1 VKKGIKRSLAFMMF
15 TAVPLLAASPTSA
28 LQEAT
33 NPVSTMTPTS
43 AIEQQIESA
52 IAQSIAIQKNTPVSF
67 GTASW
72 YSQSD
77 PFINLRTANGE
88 IFDDTKMT
96 CASWYYPFK
105 TRLRITN
112 LSNGRSVICVVN
124 DRGPAK
130 RLGRVVD
137 LTKSSFKKIANLN
150 NGLVKVSV
158 IALPD

>member
-1 VKKGIKRSLAFMMF
+1 VKKGLKRSFVLMMF
-15 TAVPLLAASPTSA
+15 TAIPLLSASPTSA
-28 LQEAT
+28 VQEVT
-33 NPVSTMTPTS
+33 PSISPVTQDSTV
-43 AIEQQIESA
+43 AQRIEVKQDVQL
-52 IAQSIAIQKNTPVSF
+52 SF

-105 TRLRITN
+105 TRLKITN
-112 LSNGRSVICVVN
+112 LNNGRSIICVVN

-137 LTKSSFKKIANLN
+137 LTRSAFRKIANPN
-150 NGLVKVSV
+150 SGLVRVSV
-158 IALPD
+158 IPVDD